1 MLSIASLKT
10 ISELKIQFAEILG
23 DIGFLP
29 TGLRRKTISK
39 FQVWIKR
46 RREGNGE
53 ERGMERR
60 EEDRSAGDV
69 LESRREMC
77 WRINMN
83 NRIEDTMGS

>member
-39 FQVWIKR
+39 FQVDKEEERGER
-46 RREGNGE
+46 RGEGNGE
-53 ERGMERR
+53 
-60 EEDRSAGDV
+60 AG
-69 LESRREMC
+69 
-77 WRINMN
+77 
-83 NRIEDTMGS
+83 GG